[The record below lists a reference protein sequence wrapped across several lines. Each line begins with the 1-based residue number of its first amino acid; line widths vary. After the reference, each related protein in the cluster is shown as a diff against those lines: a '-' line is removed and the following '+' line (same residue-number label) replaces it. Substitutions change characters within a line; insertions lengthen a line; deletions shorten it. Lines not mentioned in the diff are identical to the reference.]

1 VSGSRVR
8 APAARRRGGRSKAID
23 AEGGEVMGPPEKA
36 IDAEGGEVMGPPE
49 KAIDAE
55 GGEVMGPPEKAI
67 DAEGGEVMGPPEKA
81 IDAEGGEVMGPPVAA
96 PVVEPLAN
104 APLDDALAPLH
115 EPTVIRIRG
124 ARTHNLKSVDVD
136 LPRGRL
142 VVITGPSGSGKS
154 SLAFDTIFAEGQR
167 RYVESLSVS
176 ARQFLAQLP
185 KPDADLIEGLS
196 PAIAIAQD
204 PPGRNPRSTVG
215 TATEIY
221 DYLRLLYARVGRVY
235 SHRTGALMQRH
246 GIEDMVEAG
255 LSFPEG
261 VRFSVLAP
269 VARQAPGDHRDLL
282 DMLRRR
288 GFVRV
293 AIDDEVR
300 DLGESIDLDP
310 QARHTIEVYV
320 DRLVR
325 KDGIRGRLAD
335 SIETATE
342 LSGGIVRLLP
352 LEGEAIEL
360 SARHAE
366 LEHGITYPE
375 ITPSLFSFNSPEG
388 ACPRCGGLGQRRVI
402 DPARLVPDERRSL
415 AEGALHP
422 WAGRGGLGAHAKRI
436 AVVAK
441 ALHVRLDTPWH
452 QLPAEAR
459 VTFIEGSG
467 DAIFA
472 GLDAPFEG
480 VRPWVQRRLDEA
492 ETKAERSDD
501 DEAPAALDELLAYT
515 DQQTCEECEGQRL
528 CLPARMVRVGEHG
541 IHALCTMPL
550 HALRAAL
557 DALAFDHED
566 EEIASA
572 VLLRVR
578 QRLAFLVE
586 VGLPY
591 LTLDRPMMTLSGG
604 EAQRIRLATQ
614 VGAALVG
621 VTYILDEPSVGL
633 HQRDNDR
640 LVRTLLRL
648 RDLGNTVL
656 VVEHD
661 ADTMRAADQI
671 VDMGPGA
678 GAEGGR
684 VVAQGTLAQL
694 LDHPASLTGAYLSGR
709 RSIPRP
715 QVRRK
720 PGGAA
725 LVLEGARGHNL
736 KDVTLRIPLGVFTCV
751 TGVSGSGKSSLVVDT
766 LLPEARRELNGALG
780 YGLPHTRLRGLQHLD
795 KVIFVDQL
803 PIGRS
808 ARSNPATY
816 TGLFAE
822 IRQVFSQLP
831 QAKIRGYGPPR
842 FSFNVKGGRCE
853 ACQGEGVRRIEMHFL
868 PDLYVTCHTC
878 GGARYNRETLAV
890 TLRGKTIAEVLA
902 LSVAEAC
909 TFFVAHPSIRAK
921 LEVLRDVGLGYLAL
935 GQSATT
941 LSGGEAQRIK
951 LARELARKSTG
962 RTLFVLDE
970 PTTGLHFSDTE
981 QLLHVLQRLVDEGN
995 TVLVIE
1001 HDLDVIKQADHVVD
1015 LGLEGGEG
1023 GGTIVV
1029 AGTPEQVAR
1038 HSGSH
1043 TGRYLRE
1050 VLERASASTDR
1061 ARPRRGAEL

>member
-1 VSGSRVR
+1 MSRAKVP
-8 APAARRRGGRSKAID
+8 APAARRRGGRHKPAAEVAEAGEVAGASKARGS
-23 AEGGEVMGPPEKA
+23 ARTTKTRAKA
-36 IDAEGGEVMGPPE
+36 AKTTM
-49 KAIDAE
+49 KAKTRTAD
-55 GGEVMGPPEKAI
+55 
-67 DAEGGEVMGPPEKA
+67 
-81 IDAEGGEVMGPPVAA
+81 
-96 PVVEPLAN
+96 AN
-104 APLDDALAPLH
+104 ARMEPATAASGSGPGDELPPLS
-115 EPTVIRIRG
+115 EPTTIRIRG
-124 ARTHNLKSVDVD
+124 ARTHNLQGVDID

-196 PAIAIAQD
+196 PAVAIAQD

-215 TATEIY
+215 TASEIY
-221 DYLRLLYARVGRVY
+221 DYLRLLFARVGRVY

-246 GIEDMVEAG
+246 SIEDMVEAG
-255 LSFPEG
+255 LGLPEAT
-261 VRFSVLAP
+261 RFSVVAP
-269 VARQAPGDHRDLL
+269 VARNAPGDHRELL

-300 DLGESIDLDP
+300 DLGEAIDLDP
-310 QARHTIEVYV
+310 LERHSIEVYV

-325 KDGIRGRLAD
+325 KEGIRGRLAD
-335 SIETATE
+335 SIETAVE
-342 LSGGIVRLLP
+342 LSGGLLRLLP
-352 LEGEAIEL
+352 LDGDPIEL
-360 SARHAE
+360 SQRHAE

-375 ITPSLFSFNSPEG
+375 ITPSLFSFNSPDG
-388 ACPRCGGLGQRRVI
+388 ACPRCDGLGQRRVV

-422 WAGRGGLGAHAKRI
+422 FGGRGGAAHQKSI
-436 AVVAK
+436 AAVAK
-441 ALHVRLDTPWH
+441 ALGASLDTPWRA
-452 QLPAEAR
+452 LSAEAR
-459 VTFIEGSG
+459 VTFIEGVG
-467 DAIFA
+467 EG
-472 GLDAPFEG
+472 GLPGLRDTFEG
-480 VRPWVQRRLDEA
+480 ARPFVQRRLDELQA
-492 ETKAERSDD
+492 KASDAALRSDD
-501 DEAPAALDELLAYT
+501 DGPAGLEELLAYT
-515 DQQTCEECEGQRL
+515 ELRTCEECEGQRL
-528 CLPARMVRVGEHG
+528 RLEARMVRVGEHG
-541 IHALCTMPL
+541 IHELCTMPL
-550 HALRAAL
+550 HALRRAL
-557 DALAFDHED
+557 DGIAWDQED

-578 QRLAFLVE
+578 QRLAFLIE
-586 VGLPY
+586 VGLHY

-678 GAEGGR
+678 GTEGGR
-684 VVAQGTLAQL
+684 VVAQGSVAEILE
-694 LDHPASLTGAYLSGR
+694 DPASLTGAYLSGR
-709 RSIPRP
+709 REIAVPAR
-715 QVRRK
+715 RRK
-720 PGGAA
+720 PSGAS
-725 LVLEGARGHNL
+725 LVLEGACGHNL
-736 KDVTLRIPLGVFTCV
+736 RDVALRVPLSVLTCV

-766 LLPEARRELNGALG
+766 LLPEVRRELNGALG
-780 YGLPHTRLRGLQHLD
+780 YGLPHGRLRGLRHLD
-795 KVIFVDQL
+795 KVIFVDQT

-816 TGLFAE
+816 TGLFSE
-822 IRQVFSQLP
+822 IRGVFSQLP
-831 QAKIRGYGPPR
+831 AAKIRGYGPAR

-853 ACQGEGVRRIEMHFL
+853 GCQGEGVRRIEMHFL
-868 PDLYVTCHTC
+868 PDLYVTCSTC

-902 LSVAEAC
+902 LPVAQAC
-909 TFFVAHPSIRAK
+909 DFFVAHPSIRAK

-962 RTLFVLDE
+962 NTLFVLDE
-970 PTTGLHFSDTE
+970 PTTGLHFSDIE
-981 QLLHVLQRLVDEGN
+981 QLLEVLQRLVDEGN

-1001 HDLDVIKQADHVVD
+1001 HDLDVIKQADHVID
-1015 LGLEGGEG
+1015 MGPEGGDE

-1029 AGTPEQVAR
+1029 SGTPEQVAR
-1038 HSGSH
+1038 HASSH
-1043 TGRYLRE
+1043 TGRYLRR
-1050 VLERASASTDR
+1050 VL
-1061 ARPRRGAEL
+1061 RG